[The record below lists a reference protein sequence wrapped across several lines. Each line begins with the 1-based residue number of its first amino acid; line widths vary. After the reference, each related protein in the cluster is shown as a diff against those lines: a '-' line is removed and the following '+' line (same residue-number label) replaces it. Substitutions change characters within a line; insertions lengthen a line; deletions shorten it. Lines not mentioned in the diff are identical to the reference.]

1 MNKALV
7 LESIGTIEYKETPMP
22 DVQDNEVL
30 IRVKAA
36 GICGSDIPRVY
47 KTGAHLMPIIPG
59 HEFSGVVESVGK
71 NVTSAWIGKRV
82 AVFPKIACGKCEQ
95 CLKGHPENCTD
106 YDYVGS
112 RRNGA
117 FAEYVTAPVN
127 NLIKLPESVSFEE
140 AAMFEPLAVAAN
152 SVRTALG
159 EEEGSDAKIVICGL
173 GTIGFMIAMLLQ
185 ARGCKNIYLIGNKK
199 SQKDRALSLGI
210 DESNIVITGNEEYG
224 KSEGNA
230 SDTVGK
236 IKALTGGGADI
247 YFECVGKNECIS
259 QGIEAVSPG
268 GTVILVGNPY
278 SDMFFE
284 KNVYWKILR
293 EQITLKGIWNSLYPG
308 DWNYLLSLIED
319 GRLKP
324 AQLITHRFSLQ
335 DAKVGFELMRDKTE
349 DYCKIMILP

>member
-1 MNKALV
+1 MMNEALV

-22 DVQDNEVL
+22 EVQDNEVL

-59 HEFSGVVESVGK
+59 HEFSGVIESAGK
-71 NVTSAWIGKRV
+71 NVTSSWIGKRV

-95 CLKGHPENCTD
+95 CQKGHPENCTD

-159 EEEGSDAKIVICGL
+159 EEEGSNAKIVICGL

-185 ARGCKNIYLIGNKK
+185 ARGCKNIFLVGNKQ

-210 DESNIVITGNEEYG
+210 DESHILIQT
-224 KSEGNA
+224 KPQ
-230 SDTVGK
+230 K
-236 IKALTGGGADI
+236 GGADI

-259 QGIEAVSPG
+259 QGIECVSPG